1 MENFEVIQT
10 FQKITENQDK
20 QLLLMEEQYRELSA
34 IRIAV
39 WIFLFLYIFVPIVTF
54 SIWYFYYKDFMGK
67 NFPESRSWIDR
78 LIK

>member
-54 SIWYFYYKDFMGK
+54 SI
-67 NFPESRSWIDR
+67 
-78 LIK
+78 